1 MKSYVASDPN
11 PTAMIAALLA
21 AGVGETK
28 GTAMKSYLVR
38 GLRPEPHGDDRGGR
52 GAVGPA
58 PLAGGG
64 VTQA

>member
-38 GLRPEPHGDDRGGR
+38 ALRPEP
-52 GAVGPA
+52 
-58 PLAGGG
+58 
-64 VTQA
+64 